1 MEYRSGLTR
10 RHALQGVFGVAG
22 ALIPASAASAAYPP
36 APLLRQRLTLPS
48 GLAIGEVDSTS
59 AILWA
64 RASGAGKMLATLTE
78 LDRDGVPMTGRFAH
92 KRVVRGRWNTMQAA
106 TADSDFTAKLWLSAL
121 KPGTEYRVEL
131 QFEDEAGQLSE
142 LETGSFGTPERF
154 AFPGR
159 RRPQSFVWSGDSTGQ
174 GWGIN
179 PELGGMRGYQAM
191 LDAEPDFFIH
201 SGDSIYADNPI
212 QAEVAEPDGRLWRN
226 LVTEEVSKV
235 AETLAEFRGRHRY
248 NQLDHNLRAL
258 YAKVPVLAQWDDH
271 ETHNNWYPGQILD
284 DDRYTERRVDVLAAR
299 ARQAWQENV
308 PIGDASLAWRPG
320 GFSPQRI
327 YRKLSRGPALDVFAL
342 DMRTFKSPNTDG
354 KEPYETQI
362 FGPEQTDWLIRE
374 VSSSRATWKV
384 ICNDLPLGLVVPDG
398 KNQESLSNG
407 DHGKPLGKELELA
420 RVLQAFKRNKVRNV
434 VWLTAD
440 VHYTAAHHYAPER
453 AAFTDFDPFWEFV
466 SGPISAGTFGPNVLD
481 GTFGPKAVFVKT
493 AEYPNQSPRQGD
505 AHFFGEVKF
514 DANDV
519 LTVNLRDINGTTLFT
534 QELQPALR

>member
-308 PIGDASLAWRPG
+308 PIGDASLSWRPG

-407 DHGKPLGKELELA
+407 DNGKPLGKELELA

-466 SGPISAGTFGPNVLD
+466 SGPISAGAFGPNVLD

-505 AHFFGEVKF
+505 AHFFGEVKL